1 MILCYYIYVGVIM
14 NGIIVID
21 KDKDYTSRDIVN
33 ITEKIFNTRKVGHA
47 GTLDPMATGVLVLGL
62 GTGVKILEY
71 LNDNDKE
78 YIATVKLGILTDTLD
93 ITGNII
99 EEVKDFNITREE
111 VESTLKSFIGKYDQV
126 VPLYS
131 SVKVSGERLYKY
143 ARNNKEVEL
152 PSREVEIYNIELLSF
167 NNDEFTFKTTV
178 SKGTYIRSL
187 IRDIG
192 DKLNISCTMK
202 ELRRTRQGDFSL
214 DDAIT
219 TQDLKDEKIKILP
232 LDLALK
238 NLLIVDVDSYIENKI
253 NHGAI
258 LRNLYDKDLIAYRN
272 QNNEIIAI
280 YKVYEK
286 DNTKVKPVKV
296 FYGK

>member
-1 MILCYYIYVGVIM
+1 
-14 NGIIVID
+14 
-21 KDKDYTSRDIVN
+21 
-33 ITEKIFNTRKVGHA
+33 
-47 GTLDPMATGVLVLGL
+47 
-62 GTGVKILEY
+62 
-71 LNDNDKE
+71 
-78 YIATVKLGILTDTLD
+78 
-93 ITGNII
+93 
-99 EEVKDFNITREE
+99 
-111 VESTLKSFIGKYDQV
+111 
-126 VPLYS
+126 
-131 SVKVSGERLYKY
+131 
-143 ARNNKEVEL
+143 
-152 PSREVEIYNIELLSF
+152 
-167 NNDEFTFKTTV
+167 
-178 SKGTYIRSL
+178 
-187 IRDIG
+187 
-192 DKLNISCTMK
+192 MK

-219 TQDLKDEKIKILP
+219 TQDLKDEKLKILP
-232 LDLALK
+232 LEKALK